1 MFKLFFILPLMF
13 VGLVAGAALLPLA
26 IVACVF
32 TVALGAIAFAL
43 RLTGAIL
50 AGVGSLLCGVFGLV
64 LFVGML
70 AIGLAVFGA
79 VLGALSHLIVPIL
92 FIVGVVWLA
101 RRLARPQPPVLRHY

>member
-1 MFKLFFILPLMF
+1 VFKLFFVLPLLF

-32 TVALGAIAFAL
+32 TVAIGVLAFAL

-50 AGVGSLLCGVFGLV
+50 AGVGSLLCGVFGLI
-64 LFVGML
+64 LFVCML
-70 AIGLAVFGA
+70 AIGLTVFGA
-79 VLGALSHLIVPIL
+79 VLGALSHLIVPVL

-101 RRLARPQPPVLRHY
+101 RRLARPQPPVLRQY